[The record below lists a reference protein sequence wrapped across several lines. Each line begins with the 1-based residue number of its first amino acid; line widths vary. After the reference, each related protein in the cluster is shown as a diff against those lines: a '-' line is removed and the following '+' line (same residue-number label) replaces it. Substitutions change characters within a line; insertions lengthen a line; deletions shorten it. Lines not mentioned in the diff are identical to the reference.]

1 MEHPILEELRKT
13 AINFKVEPAG
23 TAGNFTSVS
32 DVIKVFSGIQ
42 ESFRN
47 FLKIEL
53 KKSAEFKAEIAKNKN
68 IINQLITEMDLL
80 VVDTGLSSYQ
90 ASVVPDISQGLSLFK
105 NDTLFW
111 KAQIFKEYKD
121 RIIYSDIND
130 INNLYALSKRYT
142 IKERELIFTPLFN
155 ASGNGKDYKIRV
167 WEQDRE
173 KINLIQPKKLYETYF
188 KSKSK
193 PVNKAERIPPV
204 TQKDNKDKN

>member
-23 TAGNFTSVS
+23 TARNFASVS

-53 KKSAEFKAEIAKNKN
+53 KKSTEFKAEIAKNKN

-90 ASVVPDISQGLSLFK
+90 ASVIPDISQDLSLFK

-111 KAQIFKEYKD
+111 KSQIFKEYKD

-130 INNLYALSKRYT
+130 INNLYALSKKYT
-142 IKERELIFTPLFN
+142 VKERDLIFTPLFN
-155 ASGNGKDYKIRV
+155 ASGNGKDYKVRV

-173 KINLIQPKKLYETYF
+173 KINLIKPKKLYETYF
-188 KSKSK
+188 KSKLK
-193 PVNKAERIPPV
+193 PVNKVERIPPI
-204 TQKDNKDKN
+204 TQKEDRDKN